1 MSSVRLNG
9 LNVEINREVK
19 MKSENGEVKQSGR
32 RDFLKLSATGA
43 AAAGGAMLV
52 GKAASA
58 ETVEAP
64 KGTGYRLTSHVKTF
78 YDLARF

>member
-1 MSSVRLNG
+1 
-9 LNVEINREVK
+9 
-19 MKSENGEVKQSGR
+19 MKSDKVEVKQSGR

-64 KGTGYRLTSHVKTF
+64 KGIGYRLTSHVKTY
-78 YDLARF
+78 YDRARF

>member
-1 MSSVRLNG
+1 MTNGRTNG
-9 LNVEINREVK
+9 LSVEINREIR
-19 MKSENGEVKQSGR
+19 MKSDKDEVKQSGR
-32 RDFLKLSATGA
+32 REFLKLSATGA

-64 KGTGYRLTSHVKTF
+64 KGAGYRLTSHVKTF
-78 YDLARF
+78 YELARF

>member
-1 MSSVRLNG
+1 MTNGRTNG
-9 LNVEINREVK
+9 LNVEINREVR
-19 MKSENGEVKQSGR
+19 MKSDKDEVKQSGR

-58 ETVEAP
+58 ETVEVT
-64 KGTGYRLTSHVKTF
+64 KGSGYRLTSHVKTF

>member
-1 MSSVRLNG
+1 
-9 LNVEINREVK
+9 
-19 MKSENGEVKQSGR
+19 
-32 RDFLKLSATGA
+32 
-43 AAAGGAMLV
+43 MLV

-64 KGTGYRLTSHVKTF
+64 KGAGYRLTNHVKTF

>member
-1 MSSVRLNG
+1 MTNGRSNG
-9 LNVEINREVK
+9 LNVEITREVIMNSDK
-19 MKSENGEVKQSGR
+19 DEVKQSGR

-58 ETVEAP
+58 ETVEVP
-64 KGTGYRLTSHVKTF
+64 KGAGYRLTSHVKTF